1 MTSHESVK
9 RGALNDAC
17 DEKRTRAVVCRPN
30 DETREADVEM
40 LLFFINRAVES
51 SESPPCTKIARGM
64 ILENGGLFRPIKL
77 CTN

>member
-1 MTSHESVK
+1 M
-9 RGALNDAC
+9 NDAF

-40 LLFFINRAVES
+40 LLFSTQSVES